1 MGVNRKWPTFFERW
15 FDHDRAKQAREEGKG
30 EKEDFVPWDDRIS
43 SKNEWPREGR
53 RRYIDTCPR
62 APPEYRGLT
71 RDHCEERWSLLSLIN
86 RPPTSPSFSS
96 SCRGQIFHR
105 VPVFPSIE
113 TSSAS
118 FSSTLL
124 PFLLFPSLSLVLD
137 RGIQQLSRRR
147 KRLRERDQSS
157 KRKREKT
164 STSSRRFLLL
174 LSREVYG
181 LGRVN
186 WRESFVWKFSGR
198 FLREVYL
205 RDCLWGEANF
215 ATLPFLIG
223 EIYQADYRK
232 GVDVFDRSIFLYWFI
247 GRLCLS
253 LSQKFVI
260 NFKICSNL
268 GKGRV
273 VENLR
278 EF

>member
-1 MGVNRKWPTFFERW
+1 MAYIFREMVRSRSRETSARGRKR
-15 FDHDRAKQAREEGKG
+15 RKG
-30 EKEDFVPWDDRIS
+30 RFCSLRRQNWG
-43 SKNEWPREGR
+43 KNEWPREGR

-260 NFKICSNL
+260 NFEICSNL

>member
-1 MGVNRKWPTFFERW
+1 MASRGKKKIYRHLSARATGISRLNARPLWRKMKFVISHQPASNFALLFIIMPRP
-15 FDHDRAKQAREEGKG
+15 
-30 EKEDFVPWDDRIS
+30 DFS
-43 SKNEWPREGR
+43 PR
-53 RRYIDTCPR
+53 PR
-62 APPEYRGLT
+62 
-71 RDHCEERWSLLSLIN
+71 
-86 RPPTSPSFSS
+86 FS
-96 SCRGQIFHR
+96 FHR
-105 VPVFPSIE
+105 DKLGK
-113 TSSAS
+113 
-118 FSSTLL
+118 SSTLL

>member
-1 MGVNRKWPTFFERW
+1 MASRGKKKIYRHLSARATGISRLNARPLWRKMKFVISHQPASNFALLFIIMPRP
-15 FDHDRAKQAREEGKG
+15 
-30 EKEDFVPWDDRIS
+30 DFS
-43 SKNEWPREGR
+43 PR
-53 RRYIDTCPR
+53 PR
-62 APPEYRGLT
+62 
-71 RDHCEERWSLLSLIN
+71 
-86 RPPTSPSFSS
+86 FS
-96 SCRGQIFHR
+96 FHR
-105 VPVFPSIE
+105 DKLAKFLLYL
-113 TSSAS
+113 
-118 FSSTLL
+118 LL
-124 PFLLFPSLSLVLD
+124 PCFLPFLVLD

-215 ATLPFLIG
+215 ATLLFLIG
-223 EIYQADYRK
+223 GIYQADYRK
-232 GVDVFDRSIFLYWFI
+232 GVGVFDCSIFLYWFI